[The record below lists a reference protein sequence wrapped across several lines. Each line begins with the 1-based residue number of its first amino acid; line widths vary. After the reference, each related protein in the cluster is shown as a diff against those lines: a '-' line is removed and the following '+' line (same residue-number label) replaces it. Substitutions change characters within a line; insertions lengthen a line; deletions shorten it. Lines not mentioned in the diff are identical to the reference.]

1 MNFDRFIRLIVRL
14 TLRILQSSL
23 VEEINASS
31 LEELDERGLIIC
43 FAGGNN
49 DN

>member
-1 MNFDRFIRLIVRL
+1 MNFDKLIRLIVRSS
-14 TLRILQSSL
+14 LRILPSSL

-31 LEELDERGLIIC
+31 LEELDERGLIIW